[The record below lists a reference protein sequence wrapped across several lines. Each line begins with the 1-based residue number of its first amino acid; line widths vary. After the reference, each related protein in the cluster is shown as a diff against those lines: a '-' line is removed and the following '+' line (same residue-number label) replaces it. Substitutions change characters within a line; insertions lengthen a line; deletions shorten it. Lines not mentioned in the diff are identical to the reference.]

1 MNEITFEAI
10 TEDRPLAAPQGPTTN
25 ALVQNPFAWEDE
37 DVTRED
43 EG

>member
-10 TEDRPLAAPQGPTTN
+10 VADEYLAAPQGGMTH

-37 DVTRED
+37 DD